1 MATESRKMKTFN
13 RRKLLQ
19 GAVALSGVA
28 TMPAMAQMGPRN
40 DVNAA
45 IREAFGDK
53 PLSVGRV
60 TVSVPRIAENGY
72 SVPITLSVD
81 SPMSPD
87 DHVRRIVLFSSRN
100 PEVKIAEFKFG
111 PHAGRAQVAT
121 RIRLGGTQQ
130 VHAVAEMSDGSLWA
144 GQADT
149 LVTLAAC
156 VVM

>member
-19 GAVALSGVA
+19 GAVALSGMA

-87 DHVRRIVLFSSRN
+87 DHVAPDSAVFL
-100 PEVKIAEFKFG
+100 
-111 PHAGRAQVAT
+111 AQP
-121 RIRLGGTQQ
+121 
-130 VHAVAEMSDGSLWA
+130 
-144 GQADT
+144 
-149 LVTLAAC
+149 
-156 VVM
+156 